1 MNRKWWLIEFW
12 RGFGKRNTAIDLR
25 EKDCWLMRIIVTG
38 IYELEGIFNN
48 LLKYSTMKTNLL
60 KLAIILV
67 VIFSGCKKH
76 ESNQQT
82 FIPPPNSYIKSI
94 SVYDTTGVLRI
105 IQSLEYDTLHR
116 LKKLTDLELGTNP
129 DSILLT
135 FTFNYS
141 AVRVFIKETI
151 STGPNYS
158 FTLTY
163 YLNSSGLP
171 DSSIYVSLASPT
183 DSTYQR
189 YTYTYNSDGQLA
201 TRGVKNADSITGTFI
216 YHYLNRN
223 VDYSTVVPANQN
235 SKTTYFYSMEHF
247 NTIGNEN
254 AGLGFLG
261 KSCFCVFKIAP
272 NADMHP

>member
-1 MNRKWWLIEFW
+1 
-12 RGFGKRNTAIDLR
+12 
-25 EKDCWLMRIIVTG
+25 
-38 IYELEGIFNN
+38 
-48 LLKYSTMKTNLL
+48 MKTNLL
-60 KLAIILV
+60 KLTIILV
-67 VIFSGCKKH
+67 VIFSGCKKD
-76 ESNQQT
+76 EGSQQT
-82 FIPPPNSYIKSI
+82 VIPPPISYIKSI
-94 SVYDTTGVLRI
+94 NVYDTTGILRI
-105 IQSLEYDTLHR
+105 IQTLEYDTLHR

-141 AVRVFIKETI
+141 EVRVFIKETI

-158 FTLTY
+158 FTITY

-189 YTYTYNSDGQLA
+189 YAYTYNSDDQLA
-201 TRGVKNADSITGTFI
+201 TRGLKNADSITGTFI

-223 VDYSTVVPANQN
+223 VDYSNAVPSHQN
-235 SKTTYFYSMEHF
+235 SKTMYFYSLEHF

-254 AGLGFLG
+254 AGMGFLG
-261 KSCFCVFKIAP
+261 KSCLNPLIRARYDGMTV
-272 NADMHP
+272 DMANYTYEYDQLNRISKVVVNGNPIMPGVDFFSVPMMMQHQVMVYTYY